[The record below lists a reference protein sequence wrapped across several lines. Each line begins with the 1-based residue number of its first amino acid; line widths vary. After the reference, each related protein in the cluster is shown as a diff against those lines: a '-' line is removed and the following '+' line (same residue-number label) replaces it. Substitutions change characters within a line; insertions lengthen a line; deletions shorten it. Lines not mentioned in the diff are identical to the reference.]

1 MKPAR
6 MRLALLSVCVL
17 SLVVAR
23 EIHAELAPELTI
35 DDFEDHG
42 TAVQYHPFA
51 DETVTTQ
58 AGYGLYFKHASGTV
72 SRVTMAEMGKALHI
86 QYALPPYFTWGNWV
100 SIRKEFPTPLDLS
113 GYQGIK
119 IDVKILTPSNAR
131 LRFTLSDV
139 AMLADAPIHGKD
151 EMWWFDVPRDEVLK
165 AQQQWVT
172 LQVPFRAFYRAYG
185 EGTRHNDGRLDVSKI
200 VAYEL
205 NVISAAGESPQGAFL
220 VKGLRAYTQRP

>member
-1 MKPAR
+1 MKHKV
-6 MRLALLSVCVL
+6 MRLVLCVCVLALL
-17 SLVVAR
+17 VVR
-23 EIHAELAPELTI
+23 GLHADLAPELMI
-35 DDFEDHG
+35 DSFEDQAP
-42 TAVQYHPFA
+42 AVQYQPFA

-58 AGYGLYFKHASGTV
+58 AGYGIYFKRANVTI
-72 SRVTMAEMGKALHI
+72 SRVARPETDKALHI
-86 QYALPPYFTWGNWV
+86 QYALPPYFAWGNWV

-131 LRFTLSDV
+131 LRLTLADV
-139 AMLADAPIHGKD
+139 ATLADAPMHGAD

-165 AQQQWVT
+165 AQQQWVK

-185 EGTRHNDGRLDVSKI
+185 AGTRHNDGRLDVSKI

-220 VKGLRAYTQRP
+220 VKALRAYTQRP

>member
-1 MKPAR
+1 MKHDR

-58 AGYGLYFKHASGTV
+58 AGYGIYFKRANGTV
-72 SRVTMAEMGKALHI
+72 SRVARPEPGKALHI
-86 QYALPPYFTWGNWV
+86 QYGLPSYFAWGNWL
-100 SIRKEFPTPLDLS
+100 SIRKAFPTPLDLS
-113 GYQGIK
+113 GYEGVK
-119 IDVKILTPSNAR
+119 IDLKILTPSNAR
-131 LRFTLSDV
+131 FRLTVSDV
-139 AMLADAPIHGKD
+139 ARLADAQIHGAD
-151 EMWWFDVPRDEVLK
+151 EMWWFDVPRDEVRK

-172 LQVPFRAFYRAYG
+172 LQVPFGAFYRAYG

-220 VKGLRAYTQRP
+220 VKALRAYKQRP